1 MSKDTRLFPVYHH
14 IAKCAGTYVLSW
26 VQLLAWA
33 YFVKQGV
40 REEAGWKSERIR
52 RMLITIKNKHVTL
65 FYYTPDDMEP
75 HQSKLTPGED
85 KSTDIC
91 KSNVVLEAIKTKSI
105 QPFSISVDPEGLGYG
120 YVEKFVEKLI
130 RLAGFDHSYHYVVMR
145 DPFERNKSLYNYLSR
160 STGSHE
166 PTHDNLKDIKTL
178 KDYLTSDHV
187 EDGWLVRDLLNLTTS
202 DIIRPQHI
210 TAVDGYL
217 KHFEMDDIYN
227 VDELIDRVYTN
238 SFDIKRQDVYDI
250 YNNQNLTKEDVE
262 KNLYKNTTN
271 ESCDI
276 TLDTFEEDVQTC
288 FNDSTYWDRII
299 YDKYIK
305 NKR

>member
-1 MSKDTRLFPVYHH
+1 MSNTPRLFPVYHH

-40 REEAGWKSERIR
+40 REESGWKSERIR

-65 FYYTPDDMEP
+65 FYYTPDDMES
-75 HQSKLTPGED
+75 QQTKLTRGD
-85 KSTDIC
+85 DNYTDIC
-91 KSNVVLEAIKTKSI
+91 KSKVVLEAVKSKSI
-105 QPFSISVDPEGLGYG
+105 LPFSISVDPEGLGYG
-120 YVEKFVEKLI
+120 YVEEFIEKLI

-145 DPFERNKSLYNYLSR
+145 DPFDRNKSLYNYLSKQ
-160 STGSHE
+160 SGAHE
-166 PTHDNLKDIKTL
+166 PTYNNIKEIKTL
-178 KDYLTSDHV
+178 EGYLTSTHV

-202 DIIRPQHI
+202 DTIRPQHI

-217 KHFEMDDIYN
+217 KHFEIEDIDN

-238 SFDIKRQDVYDI
+238 SFKIKRQDVYDI
-250 YNNQNLTKEDVE
+250 YDDQNLTKEDVE
-262 KNLYKNTTN
+262 KNLYKNTTAKT
-271 ESCDI
+271 CDI
-276 TLDTFEEDVQTC
+276 TLDTFEESVQTC
-288 FNDSTYWDRII
+288 FNDAVYWDRII